1 MLCEDTIFLL
11 QETIKQQNQQTTFQ
25 IVDETIE
32 LEKIITIK
40 IKKDNNKKMKKIGLN
55 KKFRMGWN
63 DYVRLMSLK
72 HFPSLSCDL
81 SHTTTMLMLIM
92 TLMALTFSTTKTF
105 AQKSLGTQYEVADN
119 VDELVGIDPSDDY
132 LSRTGKTMPTDPNKI
147 LCFYNVGAKSF
158 LSPGAKWGT
167 QASLDNTAYTLW
179 LNEPSGNSDFFNI
192 VNNLGNSSTG
202 TYLGFGDKN
211 GPDASDLYMDRGIH
225 NFVFE
230 KAPDYKDNNKVYYVK
245 TTNNGKDYY
254 VQAYPDENKYCNFNE
269 KQLTEADADYKNQ
282 EWKIITKTE
291 YYTLLKANPANMEDV
306 IDFSFIIH
314 TPSFRIHDNGVSS
327 WTATAETDKIFFGDN
342 MQYKTYANRATDTWG
357 AAGVGNYN
365 RNHQQDCGKLFY
377 SYARGAMNFQLTQDI
392 EVHKAGWYL
401 LRCNGFTTQVN
412 KDGKVS
418 AHLLMAVVTADGK
431 INKTAGYSAAT
442 LNKLSREAASK
453 LMADDATGT
462 GAGRAFFDGKYENQV
477 QVCLEEKTLGTIDK
491 DHPVKLR
498 IGYYV
503 GDDCVPQ
510 EGDVTCVDNFKL
522 LYAGPRRDPELILD
536 EDQPSLVYLSNAKD
550 VYKNSVLHLKRT
562 FTEGKWNSLILPVDL
577 KFGQM
582 KRTFGDDVKVAKL
595 TSLKDGVV
603 TFTTVEPKQDSD
615 VMVKAFAPYIIKP
628 TSLTEDLDLEYI
640 AEKFY
645 TKLDKTT
652 GKISNA
658 EWLAAD
664 GKSVSTY
671 ENNRFELR
679 IPNNHYDI
687 TMVTLDRDSLI
698 KHLNFSEEDK
708 TNYAAGAYDKINW
721 DNVSWKSQTSF
732 STGAKEGELTCYG
745 TLAKTYY
752 NDNGN
757 GVILPGRDNLS
768 GAYIMRGG
776 NIVQVPST
784 KEYGLKGF
792 RCWFEV
798 KGGSSQAKPLRLE
811 IDGISDD
818 ATSIDEINSQPSQF
832 TSRHKGISGVF
843 NLDGQKVREGEST
856 QNLPKGIY
864 IVNGRKV
871 VVM

>member
-1 MLCEDTIFLL
+1 M
-11 QETIKQQNQQTTFQ
+11 N
-25 IVDETIE
+25 
-32 LEKIITIK
+32 
-40 IKKDNNKKMKKIGLN
+40 KIGLN

-105 AQKSLGTQYEVADN
+105 AQTFGTTYEAADN
-119 VDELVGIDPSDDY
+119 MDKIVGIDPSDDCMTDLY
-132 LSRTGKTMPTDPNKI
+132 GSDEPTDPNKQ
-147 LCFYNVGAKSF
+147 LCLYNIGTKRF
-158 LSPGAKWGT
+158 LSIGGYYGT
-167 QASLDNTAYTLW
+167 HAALDNTPHGLW
-179 LNEPSGNSDFFNI
+179 FERVDNPVDKNDNRFWINNRVAGSG
-192 VNNLGNSSTG
+192 TG
-202 TYLGFGDKN
+202 THLGCESSSSSSN
-211 GPDASDLYMDRGIH
+211 LYMDRRNDNGATTFS
-225 NFVFE
+225 FV
-230 KAPDYKDNNKVYYVK
+230 KAPDYSETNKVYYFVMNRY
-245 TTNNGKDYY
+245 TNKLYTFY
-254 VQAYPDENKYCNFNE
+254 VSAFPNNEACDCNIYNY
-269 KQLTEADADYKNQ
+269 TNIGHDADYKNK
-282 EWKIITKTE
+282 EWKIITRAE
-291 YYTLLKANPANMEDV
+291 YYKLALLNPADMEDV
-306 IDFSFIIH
+306 IDFAFLIKA
-314 TPSFRIHDNGVSS
+314 PDFRVNDTDASYWKATNNG
-327 WTATAETDKIFFGDN
+327 TDKIFFGDN
-342 MQYKTYANRATDTWG
+342 SMYKTYSQ
-357 AAGVGNYN
+357 VGTTNWTKFN
-365 RNHQQDCGKLFY
+365 GTHQQNNGKLFY
-377 SYARGAMNFQLTQDI
+377 SYARKAKNFEFTQDI
-392 EVHKAGWYL
+392 TVHKAGWYL
-401 LRCNGFTTQVN
+401 LRCNGFTTQDN
-412 KDGKVS
+412 KEGKVS
-418 AHLLMAVVTADGK
+418 ARLMMTVVTADGK

-442 LNKLSREAASK
+442 LNMLSVDAATQ
-453 LMADDATGT
+453 LMQKDATGQ

-477 QVCLEEKTLGTIDK
+477 QVCLEEKTLGTIDQ
-491 DHPVKLR
+491 DHPVTLR

-503 GDDCVPQ
+503 DNDC
-510 EGDVTCVDNFKL
+510 ELKDGDVTCVDNFKL

-595 TSLKDGVV
+595 TSLNNGVV
-603 TFTTVEPKQDSD
+603 TFTTVEPKQDKE
-615 VMVKAFAPYIIKP
+615 VMVKAFEPYIIKP
-628 TSLTEDLDLEYI
+628 TSLTEDLGLEYT

-645 TKLDKTT
+645 TRLMDGSTSET
-652 GKISNA
+652 NNAYWLGK
-658 EWLAAD
+658 D
-664 GKSVSTY
+664 GKSESHDP
-671 ENNRFELR
+671 NDRFELR

-687 TMVTLDRDSLI
+687 FMVTLNRDLLI

-721 DNVSWKSQTSF
+721 ENVSWESQTSF
-732 STGAKEGELTCYG
+732 SASAHEGDLTCYG

-752 NDNGN
+752 KDDNGK
-757 GVILPGRDNLS
+757 GVILPGRDPLK
-768 GAYIMRGG
+768 GAYVMRGG
-776 NIVQVPST
+776 QIVQVPKD

-792 RCWFEV
+792 RCWFEL
-798 KGGSSQAKPLRLE
+798 KGSSSQAKPLRLE

-818 ATSIDEINSQPSQF
+818 ATSIDDINSQPSQF

>member
-1 MLCEDTIFLL
+1 M
-11 QETIKQQNQQTTFQ
+11 N
-25 IVDETIE
+25 
-32 LEKIITIK
+32 
-40 IKKDNNKKMKKIGLN
+40 KIGLN

-63 DYVRLMSLK
+63 DYARLMSLK

-92 TLMALTFSTTKTF
+92 TLMTLTFNTTKTF
-105 AQKSLGTQYEVADN
+105 AQTFGTTYEAAANIDQ
-119 VDELVGIDPSDDY
+119 LVGIDPSDEY
-132 LSRTGKTMPTDPNKI
+132 LTETNTLPTENKKV
-147 LCFYNVGAKSF
+147 LCFYNVGAKRF
-158 LSPGAKWGT
+158 LSPGGYWGT
-167 QASLDNTAYTLW
+167 HASLDNTAHAIW
-179 LNEPSGNSDFFNI
+179 MKKASDNPKAFI
-192 VNNLGNSSTG
+192 LVNNVAGSGTGTFLGNG
-202 TYLGFGDKN
+202 TQDGYL
-211 GPDASDLYMDRGIH
+211 DLYMDRDGS
-225 NFVFE
+225 NDFVFE
-230 KAPDYKDNNKVYYVK
+230 EAPGYNAKNKVYYVK
-245 TTNNGKDYY
+245 MKHSNGKYYY
-254 VQAYPDENKYCNFNE
+254 VQAYPDDDTKYCNISLT
-269 KQLTEADADYKNQ
+269 QLTDKDDNYKNQ
-282 EWKIITKTE
+282 EWKIITKKE
-291 YYTLLKANPANMEDV
+291 YYSLLLANPANMEDV
-306 IDFSFIIH
+306 IDFSFIMKS
-314 TPSFRIHDNGVSS
+314 PNFRVND
-327 WTATAETDKIFFGDN
+327 TDIKYWMAKGTNQIKYGDSQ
-342 MQYKTYANRATDTWG
+342 MYRPYK
-357 AAGVGNYN
+357 AGGLGDWVNKTEY
-365 RNHQQDCGKLFY
+365 QQKNFGKLFY
-377 SYARGAMNFQLTQDI
+377 SYAKGAKNFEFYQDI
-392 EVHKAGWYL
+392 KVDKDGWYL
-401 LRCNGFTTQVN
+401 LRCNGFTTQLN
-412 KDGKVS
+412 HNGKVS
-418 AHLLMAVVTADGK
+418 AHLMMAVVKNGSID
-431 INKTAGYSAAT
+431 KTAGYSAAT
-442 LNKLSREAASK
+442 LNKLSVDEATK
-453 LMADDATGT
+453 LMAADATGT
-462 GAGRAFFDGKYENQV
+462 GAGLAFFNGKYENQV
-477 QVCLEEKTLGTIDK
+477 QVCLDEKYLK
-491 DHPVKLR
+491 DMGGSVTLR

-503 GDDCVPQ
+503 GDDCELQ
-510 EGDVTCVDNFKL
+510 DGDVTCVDNFKL

-550 VYKNSVLHLKRT
+550 VYKNSVLHLRRT

-603 TFTTVEPKQDSD
+603 TFTTVEPKQDNE
-615 VMVKAFAPYIIKP
+615 VMVKAFEPYIIKP
-628 TSLTEDLDLEYI
+628 TSLTEDLGLAYT

-645 TKLDKTT
+645 TKLDETT
-652 GKISNA
+652 GEISNA

-664 GKSVSTY
+664 GVRVST
-671 ENNRFELR
+671 NANDRFELH
-679 IPNNHYDI
+679 IPKNHYDI
-687 TMVTLDRDSLI
+687 FMVTLNRDLLI
-698 KHLNFSEEDK
+698 NHLNFSEEDK

-721 DNVSWKSQTSF
+721 ENVSWESQTSF
-732 STGAKEGELTCYG
+732 STGANVGDLTCYG